1 MTSRQD
7 VEALREDLVDCF
19 KAQRMAQILDN
30 DERNQLEAAFDD
42 RLDRIFA
49 EYNKLRNHIDTA
61 PAHRFCPVR
70 SG

>member
-1 MTSRQD
+1 MTQ
-7 VEALREDLVDCF
+7 EMMETLREDLVDCF
-19 KAQRMAQILDN
+19 KAQRMAQILDV
-30 DERNQLEAAFDD
+30 DERDMLEAAFDD

-49 EYNKLRNHIDTA
+49 EYNKLREHIDTA